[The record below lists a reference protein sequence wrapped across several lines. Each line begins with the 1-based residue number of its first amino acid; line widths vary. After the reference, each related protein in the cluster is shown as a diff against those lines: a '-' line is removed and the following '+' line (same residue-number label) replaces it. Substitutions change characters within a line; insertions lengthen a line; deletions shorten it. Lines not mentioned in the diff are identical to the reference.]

1 MNKFIPILVILLM
14 LGCSYGK
21 EASKGVGGEIGDS
34 FQKANDK
41 EDLLE
46 SREKVKR
53 SRNKYNSCIK
63 DRPSGCESEKEE
75 YDQNVAEYIEIQ
87 QQLSDL

>member
-1 MNKFIPILVILLM
+1 MNKFIPMLVVLLL

-21 EASKGVGGEIGDS
+21 ETSKGVGGEIGDS
-34 FQKANDK
+34 FQKADDK

-46 SREKVKR
+46 TREKVKR

-63 DRPSGCESEKEE
+63 KRPSGCESEKEE
-75 YDQNVAEYIEIQ
+75 YDRNVAEYVELQ
-87 QQLSDL
+87 KQLSDL

>member
-1 MNKFIPILVILLM
+1 MNKFIPMLIILLI

-21 EASKGVGGEIGDS
+21 EASRGVGGEIGDS
-34 FQKANDK
+34 FKKADDK
-41 EDLLE
+41 ENLLE
-46 SREKVKR
+46 SREKVIR

-75 YDQNVAEYIEIQ
+75 YDQNVAEYVEFQ
-87 QQLSDL
+87 KHLSDL